1 MGGKILKSFFSQI
14 TNQLHFD
21 KQLLHNFTL
30 DTNIMIH
37 NTTNM
42 PAKSGCGL
50 INAEALLGGYTW
62 RHVQCTMLL
71 CPKTKR
77 IIIQNWQCS
86 KWCMVETH
94 ITESSSSSWGNVSS
108 PSKTLLLRC
117 PIVFG
122 LPQKGLV
129 LIYTFVNP
137 FTTSFRPP
145 GPRLS
150 HKNVCSFISRSS
162 KRTPNQFNLLTYI
175 LCLAFLT

>member
-1 MGGKILKSFFSQI
+1 
-14 TNQLHFD
+14 
-21 KQLLHNFTL
+21 
-30 DTNIMIH
+30 
-37 NTTNM
+37 
-42 PAKSGCGL
+42 
-50 INAEALLGGYTW
+50 
-62 RHVQCTMLL
+62 MLL

-77 IIIQNWQCS
+77 IIIQNWQYS

-94 ITESSSSSWGNVSS
+94 ISESSSCSSSSSSSSSWGNVSS

-175 LCLAFLT
+175 LCLAFINWTVLLLTFTLSFIWELSGGFAAMSECLLRS